1 MMLNGRQINYALFE
15 EDINAPSRRIT
26 VNDAEEGVFLWQ
38 CLYILQSNSKNA
50 NTIKIYDWFNLE
62 ELRRFLDVL
71 NGISEDISR
80 RLVFLKCRYF

>member
-1 MMLNGRQINYALFE
+1 MMLNGRQIDYALFE
-15 EDINAPSRRIT
+15 EDINAPSHRIT
-26 VNDAEEGVFLWQ
+26 VNDGGECILWQ

-80 RLVFLKCRYF
+80 RLAFLKCRYF